1 MTLQK
6 ARRGVITLAIAALLA
21 ACSGPTTSSSPAAT
35 FDPGALRTCRQAFE
49 VWVEGSR
56 PRVVGTGTDIVGG
69 VVAMERVQRRL
80 FELCTLAEA
89 EALNQEL
96 QVEDP
101 PGQRRPLIEPDMKTF
116 AEVECVDDSPLF
128 DGTALCNEVLP

>member
-1 MTLQK
+1 
-6 ARRGVITLAIAALLA
+6 
-21 ACSGPTTSSSPAAT
+21 
-35 FDPGALRTCRQAFE
+35 LRTCREAFE
-49 VWVEGSR
+49 VWVEGSS
-56 PRVVGTGTDIVGG
+56 PGVVDPGTDIIGG
-69 VVAMERVQRRL
+69 VVAMEGVQRRI

-116 AEVECVDDSPLF
+116 AEVECVDESPLL
-128 DGTALCNEVLP
+128 DGTTLCNEVLP

>member
-1 MTLQK
+1 MTLQR
-6 ARRGVITLAIAALLA
+6 ARRRVMTLAIAALLA
-21 ACSGPTTSSSPAAT
+21 ACSGPTPSSSASAT
-35 FDPGALRTCRQAFE
+35 FDPAALRTCRQAFE
-49 VWVEGSR
+49 VWVEGSS
-56 PRVVGTGTDIVGG
+56 PRVVDTGTDIVGS
-69 VVAMERVQRRL
+69 VFAMERVQRRV

-101 PGQRRPLIEPDMKTF
+101 PGQRRPLIEPDMRTF
-116 AEVECVDDSPLF
+116 AEVECVDESPLL

>member
-1 MTLQK
+1 MTIRR
-6 ARRGVITLAIAALLA
+6 ARRRVMTVAIAALLA
-21 ACSGPTTSSSPAAT
+21 GCSGPIPSSSAGAT
-35 FDPGALRTCRQAFE
+35 FDPGALRACRQAFE

-56 PRVVGTGTDIVGG
+56 PRVVDAGTDIVGG
-69 VVAMERVQRRL
+69 VVAMELVQRRI

-101 PGQRRPLIEPDMKTF
+101 PGPRRPLIEPDMKTF
-116 AEVECVDDSPLF
+116 AEVECVDESSLF
-128 DGTALCNEVLP
+128 GGTALCIEVLP

>member
-1 MTLQK
+1 MTHPRI
-6 ARRGVITLAIAALLA
+6 RRRVVTLAIAALLA
-21 ACSGPTTSSSPAAT
+21 ACSGPTPGSSASDT
-35 FDPGALRTCRQAFE
+35 FDPAALRTCRQAFE

-56 PRVVGTGTDIVGG
+56 PRALGTGTDIVGG

-89 EALNQEL
+89 EALNEEL

-101 PGQRRPLIEPDMKTF
+101 PGQRRPLIEPDMRTF
-116 AEVECVDDSPLF
+116 AEVECVDESPLF

>member
-1 MTLQK
+1 MTLRG
-6 ARRGVITLAIAALLA
+6 AGRRVATFAIAALLA
-21 ACSGPTTSSSPAAT
+21 ACSGTTPSSSAAT
-35 FDPGALRTCRQAFE
+35 FDPSALRTCRQAFE
-49 VWVEGSR
+49 VWVDGSR
-56 PRVVGTGTDIVGG
+56 PRVVDPGTDILAG
-69 VVAMERVQRRL
+69 VVALERVQRRL

-116 AEVECVDDSPLF
+116 AEIECVDESPLF

>member
-1 MTLQK
+1 MQ
-6 ARRGVITLAIAALLA
+6 ARGTV
-21 ACSGPTTSSSPAAT
+21 
-35 FDPGALRTCRQAFE
+35 FDPGALLTCRQAFE
-49 VWVEGSR
+49 VWVDGSR
-56 PRVVGTGTDIVGG
+56 PRADPGTDLVGG
-69 VVAMERVQRRL
+69 IVAMERVQRRV

-116 AEVECVDDSPLF
+116 AAVECVDESPLL
-128 DGTALCNEVLP
+128 DGTALCNEVLRRG

>member
-1 MTLQK
+1 MTLQR
-6 ARRGVITLAIAALLA
+6 AWRRVMTLAIAALLA
-21 ACSGPTTSSSPAAT
+21 ACSGPTPGSSAGAT
-35 FDPGALRTCRQAFE
+35 FDPGALRSCREAFE

-56 PRVVGTGTDIVGG
+56 PRVVDPGADILGG
-69 VVAMERVQRRL
+69 AVAMERVQRRM

-89 EALNQEL
+89 EALNEEL

-116 AEVECVDDSPLF
+116 AEVECVDESPLF

>member
-1 MTLQK
+1 MISRR
-6 ARRGVITLAIAALLA
+6 ARRGAMTLAIAALLA
-21 ACSGPTTSSSPAAT
+21 ACSGPTPNPSTGAT
-35 FDPGALRTCRQAFE
+35 FDPAALQTCRQAFE

-56 PRVVGTGTDIVGG
+56 PRVVEPGSDILGG

-96 QVEDP
+96 EVEDP
-101 PGQRRPLIEPDMKTF
+101 PGHRRPLIEPDMRTF
-116 AEVECVDDSPLF
+116 AEVECVDESPLF

>member
-1 MTLQK
+1 MTLQR
-6 ARRGVITLAIAALLA
+6 AWGHVMTLAIGALLA
-21 ACSGPTTSSSPAAT
+21 ACSGPTPGSSAGAT
-35 FDPGALRTCRQAFE
+35 FDPAALRTCRQAFE

-56 PRVVGTGTDIVGG
+56 PRVEDTGTDIVGG
-69 VVAMERVQRRL
+69 VVAIERVQRRV

-101 PGQRRPLIEPDMKTF
+101 PGQRRPLIEPNMKTF
-116 AEVECVDDSPLF
+116 AEVECVDESPLF